1 MKEVM
6 EKESKILLVE
16 DNMKSMQH
24 VSSILNDAGYQTVL
38 ALNGQNAITWMMQ
51 EQFDLVIFD
60 LIESQ
65 LSGFDVIAQVKDR
78 GYYQDIPIVFLTSR
92 EEKENLMQ
100 GVRVPAV
107 DFVTKPFRR
116 EELLTRIN
124 NQLALRKSKKQIQQ
138 NQELTDSIKYA
149 YRIQK
154 SMLPAPDAMEAVFP
168 EHFIVNIPLNI
179 VSGDFY
185 WMKKVDHLVLF
196 AVADCTGHGVPGA
209 FLSVMG
215 ISLLNELSM
224 KYRLDYPHVMLDNL
238 RRKFK
243 DSLRRSGINTY
254 ASEGID
260 MVLGMIDT
268 RNLRMHASGA
278 FNSVFL
284 SRNGEIRVFRGDRQ
298 PVGFYPNETPF
309 RDHVIQLERG
319 DQLYFTSDGL
329 IDQIGGNQGKKFQN
343 SRFKQLL
350 EQMDGMSMSDQ
361 KHQLI
366 NQYNQWK
373 GSYDQVDDIL
383 AMGIKI

>member
-1 MKEVM
+1 MTEVM
-6 EKESKILLVE
+6 EREAKILLVE
-16 DNMKSMQH
+16 DNMKSMQD
-24 VSSILNDAGYQTVL
+24 VSSILNDAGYQTVR
-38 ALNGQNAITWMMQ
+38 ALNGQNAITWMMK
-51 EQFDLVIFD
+51 EQFDLVVFD

-92 EEKENLMQ
+92 EEKENQMQ

-107 DFVTKPFRR
+107 DFVTKPFGR
-116 EELLTRIN
+116 EELLTRID
-124 NQLALRKSKKQIQQ
+124 NQLALRHSKKKIQQ
-138 NQELTDSIKYA
+138 NQELTDSIRYA

-154 SMLPAPDAMEAVFP
+154 SMLPQPDDLEAVFA
-168 EHFIVNIPLNI
+168 EHFIVNIPLHI

-268 RNLRMHASGA
+268 RTLRMHAAGA

-284 SRNGEIRVFRGDRQ
+284 SRNGEIQVFKGDRQ
-298 PVGFYPNETPF
+298 PVGFYPNET
-309 RDHVIQLERG
+309 
-319 DQLYFTSDGL
+319 
-329 IDQIGGNQGKKFQN
+329 
-343 SRFKQLL
+343 
-350 EQMDGMSMSDQ
+350 
-361 KHQLI
+361 
-366 NQYNQWK
+366 
-373 GSYDQVDDIL
+373 
-383 AMGIKI
+383 